1 MVGSFHRGS
10 CGPGGLPVRSTDRGG
25 GWARSSMREVG
36 MPQSVLG
43 VEDLRGLVGHEV
55 GVSDWFVVTQ
65 ERIDAFAEVTE
76 DRQWIHCD
84 AERAQAESP
93 YGTTIAH
100 GFLTLSLLGHLLAQ
114 AVQVSGP
121 FHRKI
126 NYGLNRVRF
135 PAAVAAVARISA
147 SCTLLP
153 VEEIPGGLQIVW
165 AVTVECEGQSKPVMV
180 AESLSRLYSDTEGR
194 S

>member
-1 MVGSFHRGS
+1 MIDV
-10 CGPGGLPVRSTDRGG
+10 
-25 GWARSSMREVG
+25 AE
-36 MPQSVLG
+36 
-43 VEDLRGLVGHEV
+43 LRGLVGQEV
-55 GVSDWFVVTQ
+55 GVSDWFPVAQ
-65 ERIDAFAEVTE
+65 ERINAFAEVTE

-84 AERAQAESP
+84 AERARAESP

-100 GFLTLSLLGHLLAQ
+100 GFLTLSLLSHLLPQ
-114 AVQVSGP
+114 AVRVRGP
-121 FHRKI
+121 FSRAI

-135 PAAVAAVARISA
+135 PAAVPAGGRIRAR
-147 SCTLLP
+147 CTLQAL
-153 VEEIPGGLQIVW
+153 EEVPGGLQLTW